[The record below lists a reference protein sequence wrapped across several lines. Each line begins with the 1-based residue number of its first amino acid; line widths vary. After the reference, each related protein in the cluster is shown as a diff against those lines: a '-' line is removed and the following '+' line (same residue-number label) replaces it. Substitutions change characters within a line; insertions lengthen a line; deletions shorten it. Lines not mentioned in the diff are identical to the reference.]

1 MAYSM
6 LKGVR
11 LGFLPESFRAYGE
24 KAFHGICD
32 HYLKEKDG
40 RLSLGGICLVA
51 GLGGPQMRDG
61 TYEYYMSEP
70 VVEDDAKGVGPF
82 LLAYTEIRRLSE

>member
-1 MAYSM
+1 M
-6 LKGVR
+6 
-11 LGFLPESFRAYGE
+11 PERFRELGE

-32 HYLKEKDG
+32 RYLKEKDG

-82 LLAYTEIRRLSE
+82 LLAYTEMRRLDD